1 MKTKKVK
8 NYMTKK
14 VITFKPS
21 DKIINAAKVF
31 VKTRISGAPVIDHG
45 MVAGIVS
52 VSDLTKTI
60 DLHFE
65 NHNFVHPS
73 PEGLVIS
80 LLKTAVDYKKH
91 RKKMKEIGAETVGQI
106 MTRKIENAKVTFGN
120 GFKTE
125 IPVDFPINSG
135 EGSQPSLIGV
145 DFMLKTGA
153 KLFFDPTNKEAYSEI
168 EN

>member
-1 MKTKKVK
+1 MTKTKKVK
-8 NYMTKK
+8 DYMTRK

-21 DKIINAAKVF
+21 DKIIDAAKVF

-60 DLHFE
+60 DVHFDHK
-65 NHNFVHPS
+65 NIVHPS

-106 MTRKIENAKVTFGN
+106 MTRKVVSIDPEESIYDAAKKMRKCRIN
-120 GFKTE
+120 RL
-125 IPVDFPINSG
+125 PVISKGKLVGIVARED
-135 EGSQPSLIGV
+135 LIRALV
-145 DFMLKTGA
+145 D
-153 KLFFDPTNKEAYSEI
+153 
-168 EN
+168 